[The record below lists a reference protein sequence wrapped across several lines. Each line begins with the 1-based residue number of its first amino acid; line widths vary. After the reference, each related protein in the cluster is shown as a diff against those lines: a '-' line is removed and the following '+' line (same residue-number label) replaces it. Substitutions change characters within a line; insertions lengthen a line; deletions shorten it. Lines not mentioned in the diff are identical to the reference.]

1 MDTPTVLIFTG
12 LLPNMKTA
20 YPASHEENWVI
31 LGRREMTPSELHFR
45 EMWQVD
51 IQKEEGPTG
60 VGKTAQAS
68 VSLY

>member
-1 MDTPTVLIFTG
+1 
-12 LLPNMKTA
+12 MKTA